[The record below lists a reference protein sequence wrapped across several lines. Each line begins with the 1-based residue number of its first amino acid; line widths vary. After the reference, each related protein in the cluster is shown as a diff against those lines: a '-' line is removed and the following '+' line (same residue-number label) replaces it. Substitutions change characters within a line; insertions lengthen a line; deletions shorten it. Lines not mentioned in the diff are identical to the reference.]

1 MELTYEFFQQYWWF
15 IISLLGAL
23 LVFLLFVQGG
33 QTLLNVV
40 AKNDA
45 EETLLINSLGR
56 KWEFTFTTLVVFG
69 GAFFASFP
77 LFYSTSFGG
86 AYWLWMAIL
95 FSFII
100 QAVSYE
106 YRSKPGNFLGK
117 KTYDTFLK
125 INGLAAT
132 VLLGVAVGTFFSGSD
147 FVVNKNNITDVGM
160 PVISTWQNP
169 LHGLEAILNLQNL
182 SLGLAVFFL
191 ARIQGA
197 LYFINN
203 IDNDNIYL
211 RSKRQVLIN
220 AIPFVVFFLL
230 FLAFILW
237 GEGYELNRDTGKI
250 SLVQYKYFFNLVQ
263 MYWVGVLLLIGV
275 VLVLYAILRTVMQNT
290 FRSGIWF
297 SGIGTILVVLSLFF
311 VAGYNHTAY
320 YPSVADM
327 QSSLTIYNSSS
338 SLFTLKVMSVV
349 SILVPVVLAYIAYTW
364 RIMDRHSI
372 TEEEM
377 QHESEKYYPSAG
389 CKIRNNSLL
398 L

>member
-1 MELTYEFFQQYWWF
+1 MELTYDFFQHYWWF
-15 IISLLGAL
+15 LISLLGAL

-203 IDNDNIYL
+203 IDNENIYL

-237 GEGYELNRDTGKI
+237 GEGYELNRDTGKV

-263 MYWVGVLLLIGV
+263 MYWVGVLLLVGV

-327 QSSLTIYNSSS
+327 QNSLTIYNSSS
-338 SLFTLKVMSVV
+338 SFFTLKVMSVV

-364 RIMDRHSI
+364 RIMDKHPI

-377 QHESEKYYPSAG
+377 QGESDKY
-389 CKIRNNSLL
+389 
-398 L
+398 

>member
-220 AIPFVVFFLL
+220 AISFVVFFLL
-230 FLAFILW
+230 LLAFILW

-377 QHESEKYYPSAG
+377 QHESEKY
-389 CKIRNNSLL
+389 
-398 L
+398 

>member
-1 MELTYEFFQQYWWF
+1 MELTYDFFQHYWWF
-15 IISLLGAL
+15 LISLLGAL

-203 IDNDNIYL
+203 IDNENIYL

-263 MYWVGVLLLIGV
+263 MYWVGVLLLVGV

-327 QSSLTIYNSSS
+327 QNSLTIYNSSS
-338 SLFTLKVMSVV
+338 SFFTLKVMSVV

-364 RIMDRHSI
+364 RIMDKHPI

-377 QHESEKYYPSAG
+377 QGESDKY
-389 CKIRNNSLL
+389 
-398 L
+398 